1 MPELTASYI
10 SAAPE
15 YNSSYA
21 QQIEFSGRRDVDLN
35 NLTTQLLSLKKQV
48 NDHFTNVLNA
58 TQTGN
63 DRGTTNGDDAEIEED
78 AEEDLD
84 EESGDP
90 DGGLV
95 KITESNGRAK
105 RPKTN

>member
-1 MPELTASYI
+1 MPTLTASYT

-21 QQIEFSGRRDVDLN
+21 QQIEFSGRR
-35 NLTTQLLSLKKQV
+35 
-48 NDHFTNVLNA
+48 
-58 TQTGN
+58 N
-63 DRGTTNGDDAEIEED
+63 DRGTANGDDAEVEED
-78 AEEDLD
+78 EEEEVD

-95 KITESNGRAK
+95 KTTESNGRAK